1 MNAFRFT
8 LSIALLVNLAA
19 VGCSKGREQQTEP
32 SKTVEAPEP
41 PRPPDAPDFSRL
53 LTFYAIDTNTHSR
66 IDKALTAVDKG
77 DYPVA
82 LHQLQ
87 LAAQDPRLTAEQRQ
101 TLQDVIGQV
110 EKFTAKQPG
119 EAAAE
124 SKPATEAPATPT
136 TPEPQ
141 PPSS

>member
-1 MNAFRFT
+1 MSTFRST
-8 LSIALLVNLAA
+8 LSIALVVSLAA
-19 VGCSKGREQQTEP
+19 VGCSKGREQHTEP
-32 SKTVEAPEP
+32 PKVVKATEP

-66 IDKALTAVDKG
+66 IDKALTAADKG
-77 DYPVA
+77 DYPVV
-82 LHQLQ
+82 LRQLR
-87 LAAQDPRLTAEQRQ
+87 LAAQDPRLSVEQRQ

-110 EKFTAKQPG
+110 EKFMAKQAG

-124 SKPATEAPATPT
+124 SKPATDAPATPT
-136 TPEPQ
+136 TQETQ